1 MAALEWSQE
10 LALDNAHMDSIHQ
23 EFVTLLAEVECATDS
38 GLLSAWQ
45 SLVEHTEAHFGQED
59 RWMVATRFF
68 ASNCHTTQHDV
79 VLGILRQGTERGVA
93 GDLSMIRQLVNELAT
108 WFPMHAQSMDT
119 ALAGHLQR
127 VGYDPITG
135 QIAFPGAMPKEEI
148 DGCGDSTC
156 SDTAGNVAATH

>member
-23 EFVTLLAEVECATDS
+23 EFVELLAEVESATDF

-45 SLVEHTEAHFGQED
+45 SLVEHTEAHFAQED

-68 ASNCHTTQHDV
+68 ASNCHTTQHDI
-79 VLGILRQGTERGVA
+79 VLGILRQGAERGAA
-93 GDLSMIRQLVNELAT
+93 GDLSMIRQLVAELAV
-108 WFPMHAQSMDT
+108 WFPLHAQSMDT

-127 VGYDPITG
+127 VGYDPQTG
-135 QIAFPGAMPKEEI
+135 AIAFPGAMSQEETQA
-148 DGCGDSTC
+148 C
-156 SDTAGNVAATH
+156 